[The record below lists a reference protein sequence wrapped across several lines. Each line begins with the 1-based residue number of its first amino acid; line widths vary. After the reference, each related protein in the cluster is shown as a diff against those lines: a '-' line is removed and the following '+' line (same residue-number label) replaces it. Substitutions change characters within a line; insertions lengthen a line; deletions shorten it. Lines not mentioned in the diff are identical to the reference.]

1 MRELG
6 NIGEK
11 DTENEVLLLEHDV
24 PHCNFSQAVLSCLP
38 EMPWTITDEVRV
50 FFYPPNLFP
59 EISNLHYNYK

>member
-24 PHCNFSQAVLSCLP
+24 PHCNFSQAVLNCLP
-38 EMPWTITDEVRV
+38 EMPWTITDEAGAVDC
-50 FFYPPNLFP
+50 FWCCLA
-59 EISNLHYNYK
+59 